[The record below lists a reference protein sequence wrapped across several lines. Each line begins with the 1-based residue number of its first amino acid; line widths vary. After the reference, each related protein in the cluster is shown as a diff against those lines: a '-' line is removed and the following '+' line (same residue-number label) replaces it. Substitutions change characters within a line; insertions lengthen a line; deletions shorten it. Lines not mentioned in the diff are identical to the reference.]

1 MNVLRNMPI
10 DQVSQ
15 LLLDAPDLSIP
26 ADLLTK
32 VQQWRHQNSPSNNR
46 KDVVD
51 YDDSESSSS
60 SSSSSDSDDF
70 DNDAAGTAGKRKK
83 RDHQHQGNKS
93 QLTELW
99 QPTKR

>member
-1 MNVLRNMPI
+1 MNVLRNLPI

-32 VQQWRHQNSPSNNR
+32 VQQWRHHQN
-46 KDVVD
+46 
-51 YDDSESSSS
+51 DDSESSSSS

-83 RDHQHQGNKS
+83 RDHHQHQGNKS